1 MADKRRGMVP
11 DSVIEFGSDLLR
23 RGKLEKF
30 GKYIMNQEELKA
42 FPHGDLLDILVRKR
56 EKGEDN
62 EALVK
67 FWEQSVY
74 GHDDPVFVMKVTLV
88 AVAIGILLFWWFLY

>member
-30 GKYIMNQEELKA
+30 GKYIVNQDALKA
-42 FPHGDLLDILVRKR
+42 FPHSEILAILSRKR
-56 EKGEDN
+56 AKGDSDE
-62 EALVK
+62 ELAA
-67 FWEQSVY
+67 FWEQAAY
-74 GHDDPVFVMKVTLV
+74 GHDDPVFVMKVMLL
-88 AVAIGILLFWWFLY
+88 AVAIGIFLFWLFLY